1 MKVSY
6 SEGLANH
13 TDPESCGVAC
23 EGGVE
28 ALTGEG
34 AGRVFS
40 RERNILRDADAVGGS
55 GRHHRMRR
63 YCEAQTSPARSQT
76 PSTYRNISHGNRE
89 IPRSPRAKHALGRIG
104 KSKDTRR

>member
-13 TDPESCGVAC
+13 TGPESCGAAR

-55 GRHHRMRR
+55 GRQHRMRR
-63 YCEAQTSPARSQT
+63 YREAQTSPARSQT

-89 IPRSPRAKHALGRIG
+89 IPRSPRAEHALGRIG

>member
-13 TDPESCGVAC
+13 AGSESCGAAR

-40 RERNILRDADAVGGS
+40 RERKFLRDADALGES
-55 GRHHRMRR
+55 GRPHRMRR
-63 YCEAQTSPARSQT
+63 NREAHSSPARSQT
-76 PSTYRNISHGNRE
+76 PCTYRNTSFGNRE
-89 IPRSPRAKHALGRIG
+89 VPRLPRAEEALGRIG
-104 KSKDTRR
+104 KSEDVRR

>member
-6 SEGLANH
+6 SEVLANH
-13 TDPESCGVAC
+13 TGSESCGVAR

-40 RERNILRDADAVGGS
+40 RERHILRDADAVGES
-55 GRHHRMRR
+55 GRLHRMHRNR
-63 YCEAQTSPARSQT
+63 EVDSSPARSQT
-76 PSTYRNISHGNRE
+76 PSTYRNTSHGNRE
-89 IPRSPRAKHALGRIG
+89 VPRSPRAEDVLGRIG
-104 KSKDTRR
+104 KSEDVRR

>member
-13 TDPESCGVAC
+13 TGSESCGAAR
-23 EGGVE
+23 EGGSE

-40 RERNILRDADAVGGS
+40 REKQILRDADAVRRGG
-55 GRHHRMRR
+55 RQHRVRR
-63 YCEAQTSPARSQT
+63 YCEALTSPAWSQT
-76 PSTYRNISHGNRE
+76 PRTYRNTSHGNRE
-89 IPRSPRAKHALGRIG
+89 IPRLPTAEFALGRIG
-104 KSKDTRR
+104 KSMDTRR